1 MKYFSNYEA
10 DSVVREDDDGN
21 RYIKTIDN
29 LNESRVKKGY
39 PEAYGIP
46 SFGIHNFLRPI
57 TREEYE
63 TFGVKWYWSPY
74 TGEKVILDV
83 QPQI

>member
-10 DSVVREDDDGN
+10 DAVVREDDDGN

-29 LNESRVKKGY
+29 LNESRVEKGY
-39 PEAYGIP
+39 HKAYGVP
-46 SFGIHNFLRPI
+46 SFGIHNFLEPI
-57 TREEYE
+57 TQDEYK

-74 TGEKVILDV
+74 TGEKVIFDV